1 MARLPFLVEHGPIV
15 WRGLAAIA
23 AIVAIAAVR
32 RVRAYREHRAT
43 ARELA
48 ACAAAATAPVEGRA
62 TVRGTLR
69 GGRAAS
75 VSLLHLRGPRPYYDE
90 RAPEL
95 WLDCDGQRVALDGA
109 VRVVRGTRAVSSRDR
124 RSAVPDDELAVRS
137 SPILHRLPAL
147 AVSVRDGDEVFATAR
162 LAPRPGAEVRGYREA
177 TTVWTTI
184 PDGGA
189 IELVAAAP
197 VVRAIPLGRTRS
209 AALGAVAAGLA
220 IAALWAAGGVALRL
234 ARAATGPGHRVAAQL
249 DALDPLA
256 VAAATPGHRADA
268 LAALEARFAT
278 RSQQTPEALALWLR
292 AAELRG
298 GCGGE
303 LEARIAQ
310 GAIDG
315 LAELAQRCDDDR
327 AAGDAYQLLG
337 RFREAAERD
346 ADLPAGE
353 QHIESLIAIGAW
365 QRAGWWAGT
374 QHDRASV
381 RSPAPFAC
389 AEQWFRW
396 LAGFTPAGEARA
408 KFPHG
413 DPGCTLIAALLV
425 PDSRRSAA
433 MADAALDREIEAMA
447 DALAWAEGTPN
458 HVDDLPPSERVAL
471 HRAMFDPGDRTTI
484 AGELSRYN
492 PGSRPITAPYLLWQ
506 RTQTK
511 YWGDMIG
518 RQTCDRPDLGL
529 AGSVKAAA
537 VRATSSGDG
546 RALAEL
552 LAQCR
557 LVDAAAIEAVFSVWP
572 QVREGRDRLADV
584 LRAIDLGPP
593 ATDPL
598 TVIGR
603 AAMRR
608 DLARLTGDAGRAD
621 AWQAIV
627 ERHLEAFSS
636 HTALTALMVRELL
649 RAADPGAR

>member
-23 AIVAIAAVR
+23 AIIAIAVVR
-32 RVRAYREHRAT
+32 RARTYREHRAT

-109 VRVVRGTRAVSSRDR
+109 IRVVRGSRAVSSRDR

-137 SPILHRLPAL
+137 SPILHRVPAL

-162 LAPRPGAEVRGYREA
+162 LAPRPGTEVRGYREA
-177 TTVWTTI
+177 TTVWTAI
-184 PDGGA
+184 PDAGA

-197 VVRAIPLGRTRS
+197 VVRAIPLGRTRG
-209 AALGAVAAGLA
+209 AALGAAAAGLA
-220 IAALWAAGGVALRL
+220 IAALWAAGGGAIRW
-234 ARAATGPGHRVAAQL
+234 ARAAPGPDHRVAAQL
-249 DALDPLA
+249 GALDPLV

-278 RSQQTPEALALWLR
+278 RSQRTPEALALWRR
-292 AAELRG
+292 AAQLRG

-346 ADLPAGE
+346 AELPSGE

-396 LAGFTPAGEARA
+396 LAGFTPASEARA
-408 KFPHG
+408 KLPHD
-413 DPGCTLIAALLV
+413 DPACALIAALLV
-425 PDSRRSAA
+425 PDSRRGAA
-433 MADAALDREIEAMA
+433 LADAALDREVETMA

-458 HVDDLPPSERVAL
+458 HVDDLLPSERVGL

-484 AGELSRYN
+484 ARVLLSRSAN
-492 PGSRPITAPYLLWQ
+492 DRSAIARPRGVLATLLWF
-506 RTQTK
+506 
-511 YWGDMIG
+511 
-518 RQTCDRPDLGL
+518 
-529 AGSVKAAA
+529 A
-537 VRATSSGDG
+537 VRDMLSGKVDEA
-546 RALAEL
+546 RA
-552 LAQCR
+552 
-557 LVDAAAIEAVFSVWP
+557 
-572 QVREGRDRLADV
+572 
-584 LRAIDLGPP
+584 P

-598 TVIGR
+598 AVIGR

-608 DLARLTGDAGRAD
+608 DLARLTGDAGRAA
-621 AWQAIV
+621 AWQAIL
-627 ERHLEAFSS
+627 ERHVEAFSS

-649 RAADPGAR
+649 RAVDPGAR